1 MLRGA
6 SQLDPSVFGMT
17 TTEEH
22 TYLGHGVWPGIPTVV
37 APPNASLKLFGGAAF
52 ERCLQE
58 FQSAAG
64 LLDVPRVARDKV
76 ANVLLAHRGVSTG
89 TMCDQVA
96 QQIACGMA
104 NAMLLPLL
112 DAASKRLA
120 QMLRRVFDIAKLAM
134 DSRSGGPGDLLRMYV
149 SFHASLQVCV
159 SRTDTTD
166 SCFVLEDNSRH
177 PASALQAS
185 LTAECIQHLCYQT
198 GRECSCTPAPPIGG
212 QHVPLHI
219 EQPYDAHRRF
229 QCGPWGRGTFVAE
242 CGPHRSS

>member
-17 TTEEH
+17 TAEEH
-22 TYLGHGVWPGIPTVV
+22 TYLGHGVWPGIPNVV
-37 APPNASLKLFGGAAF
+37 APPNSSLKLFGGAAF

-76 ANVLLAHRGVSTG
+76 ANVLLAHRGVSSG

-149 SFHASLQVCV
+149 SFHASLQVRTHQQV
-159 SRTDTTD
+159 SKW
-166 SCFVLEDNSRH
+166 LI
-177 PASALQAS
+177 L
-185 LTAECIQHLCYQT
+185 L
-198 GRECSCTPAPPIGG
+198 
-212 QHVPLHI
+212 
-219 EQPYDAHRRF
+219 
-229 QCGPWGRGTFVAE
+229 
-242 CGPHRSS
+242 